1 MIKFL
6 LRICLLWSEIKK
18 ICYDFLNTTGA
29 VVSVAAGMEEKAE
42 GSFLIKHDKF

>member
-6 LRICLLWSEIKK
+6 LGTSLLWSEIKK
-18 ICYDFLNTTGA
+18 TCYDFLNTTG
-29 VVSVAAGMEEKAE
+29 VVMSVAAGMEEKAE